1 MNRTAFGR
9 WVLAAIAML
18 VAAGAAHA
26 AELVVMQQP
35 GCAWCARFEA
45 EIAPAYA
52 NSEEGRRAPLRRV
65 DITRQLPTDLAAVA
79 PEHFTPT
86 FVLVDKGIEVARLR
100 GYPGDQF
107 FWFLIDDM
115 LKKLPAA
122 PGKAG
127 G

>member
-1 MNRTAFGR
+1 MNRIAIGR

-18 VAAGAAHA
+18 AVGGAAHA

-35 GCAWCARFEA
+35 GCAWCAHFEA
-45 EIAPAYA
+45 EIAPAYP

-65 DITRQLPTDLAAVA
+65 DITGQWPADLAAVT

-107 FWFLIDDM
+107 FWFLIDVM
-115 LKKLPAA
+115 LKKLPATA
-122 PGKAG
+122 SKEG

>member
-1 MNRTAFGR
+1 MSRTRIAR
-9 WVLAAIAML
+9 WVLAAATML
-18 VAAGAAHA
+18 AAAGSAEA
-26 AELVVMQQP
+26 AELVVIQQP

-45 EIAPAYA
+45 EIAPAYP
-52 NSEEGRRAPLRRV
+52 NTEEGRRVPLRRV
-65 DITRQLPTDLAAVA
+65 DITGKWPADLAAIH

-86 FVLVDKGIEVARLR
+86 FVLVDKGAEVARLR

-122 PGKAG
+122 AGKAG